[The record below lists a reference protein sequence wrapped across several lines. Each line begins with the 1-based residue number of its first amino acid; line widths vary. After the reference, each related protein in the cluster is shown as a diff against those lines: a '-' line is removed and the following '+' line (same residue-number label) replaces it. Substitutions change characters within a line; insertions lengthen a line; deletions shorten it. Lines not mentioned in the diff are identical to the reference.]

1 MALVS
6 LALPIPD
13 VVLRQEKLFELA
25 STVAT
30 WDRSWGAVTT
40 VEHSPKGMVFNFD
53 H

>member
-1 MALVS
+1 MSGML
-6 LALPIPD
+6 LMEI
-13 VVLRQEKLFELA
+13 ELA